1 MQLNKIIQPTPTRW
15 FFLQYNPRMLKKS
28 NTIINHLPLLPLII
42 LKMKS
47 KITILFLLN
56 SIILLAQAGAPATY
70 YNGFNWNQS
79 NTALKS
85 ALSSKIT
92 STHTH
97 ILNYQEAENALKVVD
112 LDPDDTSNTNVLLL
126 YGFSP
131 SICPSS
137 TSDDNDHRRRNKNS
151 DGGGATCQ
159 WNREHTYAKSLG
171 TPNLG
176 TVGAG
181 ADAHHLRAS
190 DVQRNGDRGSKKFST
205 GSGNSGSQGA
215 TWYPGDEWKGD
226 VARMMMYMYLRYG
239 NQCLPKNVA
248 SGTINT
254 LDSNMIN
261 LLLQW
266 NAEDPVSEYEDS
278 RNTYLGNA
286 TNAYGQGNRN
296 PFIDNPYLATL
307 IWGGTAAEN
316 RWPGIYLATP
326 VFNLADNLI
335 VYPNPTNEHRVNIST
350 EIQLDEIQLIT
361 INGQIMQVIKSPAV
375 INNNYSV
382 ENIPQGFYF
391 LRITADNQTIVR
403 KVIVN

>member
-1 MQLNKIIQPTPTRW
+1 M
-15 FFLQYNPRMLKKS
+15 
-28 NTIINHLPLLPLII
+28 
-42 LKMKS
+42 
-47 KITILFLLN
+47 LLN
-56 SIILLAQAGAPATY
+56 AVVLFAQQGAPSTY

-79 NTALKS
+79 ATALKS
-85 ALSSKIT
+85 ALSTKIT
-92 STHTH
+92 STHTN

-112 LDPDDTSNTNVLLL
+112 LDPDDTSNSNVLLL
-126 YGFSP
+126 YGFSA

-137 TSDDNDHRRRNKNS
+137 AGNDNDHRRRNKNS
-151 DGGGATCQ
+151 DGGGSTCE

-176 TVGAG
+176 TAGAG

-190 DVQRNGDRGSKKFST
+190 DVQRNGQRGSMKFSS
-205 GSGNSGSQGA
+205 GSGLSGNQGA

-248 SGTINT
+248 SGTVNSSDT
-254 LDSNMIN
+254 NMID

-266 NAEDPVSEYEDS
+266 NAEDPVSQYEDN
-278 RNTYLGNA
+278 RNTYLGNTA
-286 TNAYGQGNRN
+286 NTYGQGNRN

-307 IWGGTAAEN
+307 IWGGQVAQN
-316 RWPGIYLATP
+316 RWPSVYLATP
-326 VFNLADNLI
+326 TFDLAANLTVF
-335 VYPNPTNEHRVNIST
+335 PNPTNNHRISIST

-361 INGQIMQVIKSPAV
+361 INGQIMQQIKKPAV
-375 INNNYSV
+375 INNNYAV

-391 LRITADNQTIVR
+391 LRITAENQTIVK